1 VSDLQLG
8 LLAIGAV
15 VVVAV
20 LAYNKWQEIK
30 YSREA
35 EGSLKS
41 RHGDVLMGAAEDP
54 GSVQRAPGAPR
65 PQGARGGERIE
76 PTFDGPE
83 ADTVSAVPILPTV
96 PTVPGASNE
105 PVLTKTIDFI
115 VAVEAAD
122 DIDGEALLEAAAAPL
137 AGFSKP
143 VRLEGFDQGGA
154 QWGPLRPGARY
165 TLMRAGLQLVDRQ
178 GPASDTELAAFGAG
192 VQQTAAAAGALAT
205 VPDRGE
211 AMAHA
216 TELDNFCG
224 QVDILIAMHVV
235 AAATPF
241 PGTKV
246 RALAE
251 ANGLVL
257 EDDGRFRRRDDE
269 GRVLYE
275 LANMDATGF
284 GAEAMRSMSV
294 SGLTLE
300 LDVPRTPDPVRAFEQ
315 FRVLVRQLAQT
326 LEGSIVDE
334 NRAPVSPAAFD
345 LICTQIQAVQRA
357 MSARSIP
364 PGSPSALRLFS

>member
-1 VSDLQLG
+1 MSDLQFG

-20 LAYNKWQEIK
+20 LAFNKWQEVRFR
-30 YSREA
+30 REA

-41 RHGDVLMGAAEDP
+41 HHDDVLMGAAKE
-54 GSVQRAPGAPR
+54 SAAARGAPAVTAER
-65 PQGARGGERIE
+65 LQSAGGGEHGRERVE
-76 PTFDGPE
+76 PTFDGPQTG
-83 ADTVSAVPILPTV
+83 TVAAVP
-96 PTVPGASNE
+96 VPGASDE
-105 PVLTKTIDFI
+105 PLLAEPIDFI
-115 VAVEAAD
+115 VTVEAAE

-143 VRLEGFDQGGA
+143 VRLEGFDEGGA
-154 QWGPLRPGARY
+154 KWEPLQSGARY
-165 TLMRAGLQLVDRQ
+165 TRMRAGLQLVDRR
-178 GPASDTELAAFGAG
+178 GLVGDGELATFGAG
-192 VQQTAAAAGALAT
+192 VQQAAATAGALAM

-224 QVDILIAMHVV
+224 KVDILIAMNVV

-241 PGTKV
+241 PGTKI
-246 RALAE
+246 RALADV
-251 ANGLVL
+251 NGLVL

-275 LANMDATGF
+275 FANMDGTPF
-284 GAEAMRSMSV
+284 SAEAMRSMSV

-300 LDVPRTPDPVRAFEQ
+300 LDVPRTPDPARVFEQ
-315 FRVLVRQLAQT
+315 FRDLVRQFAQV

-334 NRAPVSPAAFD
+334 NHAPVLPVAFD
-345 LICTQIQAVQRA
+345 RILTQIQTVQRA
-357 MSARSIP
+357 MAARSIP
-364 PGSPSALRLFS
+364 PGTPSALRLFS

>member
-1 VSDLQLG
+1 MSDLQLG
-8 LLAIGAV
+8 LVAIGAV

-20 LAYNKWQEIK
+20 LAYNKWQEVK
-30 YSREA
+30 FRREA

-41 RHGDVLMGAAEDP
+41 RHSDVLMGAAEDP
-54 GSVQRAPGAPR
+54 ATLQRAPGAPAVH
-65 PQGARGGERIE
+65 PQGAHGGERIE

-83 ADTVSAVPILPTV
+83 RGTAPA
-96 PTVPGASNE
+96 VPGASKE
-105 PVLTKTIDFI
+105 PLLTETIDFI

-122 DIDGEALLEAAAAPL
+122 DIDGEAMLEAAATPL

-143 VRLEGFDQGGA
+143 VRLEGFDQSGA

-165 TLMRAGLQLVDRQ
+165 TLMRAGLQLVDRR
-178 GPASDTELAAFGAG
+178 GPASDGELAAFGAG
-192 VQQTAAAAGALAT
+192 VQQAAAAAGALAT

-211 AMAHA
+211 AVAHA

-251 ANGLVL
+251 ANGLAL

-275 LANMDATGF
+275 LANTDATPF
-284 GAEAMRSMSV
+284 GAEAMRSMSI
-294 SGLTLE
+294 SGLTVE

-315 FRVLVRQLAQT
+315 FRDLVRQLAQT
-326 LEGSIVDE
+326 LEGSVVDA
-334 NRAPVSPAAFD
+334 NRAQVSPAAFD
-345 LICTQIQAVQRA
+345 LIRTQIQAVQRA
-357 MSARSIP
+357 MSSRSIP